1 MIQVEALFQISYG
14 LYIVSSG
21 NKTKGNGYIS
31 NTVFQVTAEPPRF
44 AASCN
49 KDNYTAEFIAES
61 GAFAVSV
68 LHTDTDADII
78 GRFGYKSGR
87 DFNKLDGMNVK
98 YGETGVPIIMN
109 DCIAFLEFKVIQTVD
124 AGTHLIFIGELVQA
138 ELVDETKEAITYLH
152 YRRVRK
158 GLSPKNAPTYIDKS
172 KTEAKPVGSGLKK
185 FECTACGYVYDEAE
199 QEVRFADLPEDW
211 ICPVCAS
218 EKSDFIEIE

>member
-31 NTVFQVTAEPPRF
+31 NTVFQVTAEPPQF

-49 KDNYTAEFIAES
+49 KDNYTSKFITES
-61 GAFAVSV
+61 GTFAVSV
-68 LHTDTDADII
+68 LHNDTDPDII
-78 GRFGYKSGR
+78 GRFGYKCGR
-87 DFNKLDGMNVK
+87 DFDKLEGMKVK
-98 YGETGVPIIMN
+98 YGETGVPIVMN
-109 DCIAFLEFKVIQTVD
+109 DCIAFLEFKVVQTID
-124 AGTHLIFIGELVQA
+124 AGTHLIFIGELIQA
-138 ELVDETKEAITYLH
+138 EVVDNTREAITYLH

-172 KTEAKPVGSGLKK
+172 KTDAKPVGSGLKK

>member
-31 NTVFQVTAEPPRF
+31 NTVFQVTAAPPRF

-68 LHTDTDADII
+68 LHNDTDPDII

-109 DCIAFLEFKVIQTVD
+109 DCIAFLEFKVVQTVD
-124 AGTHLIFIGELVQA
+124 AGTHLIFIGELIQA

-172 KTEAKPVGSGLKK
+172 KTEAKPVGSGFKK

-199 QEVRFADLPEDW
+199 QEVSFADLPEDW

>member
-49 KDNYTAEFIAES
+49 KDNYTAEFITGS

-68 LHTDTDADII
+68 LHNDTDPDII

-109 DCIAFLEFKVIQTVD
+109 DCIAFLEFKLVQTVD
-124 AGTHLIFIGELVQA
+124 AGTHFIFIGELLQA
-138 ELVDETKEAITYLH
+138 ELVDDTKEAITYLH

>member
-1 MIQVEALFQISYG
+1 MIQFEALFQISYG

-21 NKTKGNGYIS
+21 NKAKGNGYIS
-31 NTVFQVTAEPPRF
+31 NTVFQVTAEPPQF

-49 KDNYTAEFIAES
+49 KDNYTVEFITKS

-68 LHTDTDADII
+68 LHNDTDPDII
-78 GRFGYKSGR
+78 GRFGYKCGR
-87 DFNKLDGMNVK
+87 DFDKLDGVDVK
-98 YGETGVPIIMN
+98 YGETGVPIILN
-109 DCIAFLEFKVIQTVD
+109 DCIAFLECKVVQTIDV
-124 AGTHLIFIGELVQA
+124 GTHLIFVGELIQA
-138 ELVDETKEAITYLH
+138 EVVDDTKEAITYLH
-152 YRRVRK
+152 YRRVLK

-172 KTEAKPVGSGLKK
+172 KTETKPVGKGLKK